1 MMWSLLNKV
10 RLRKRSNLS
19 EVLGETE
26 VILPSSST
34 VVGREPLRRP
44 GKMTSTDEAALYD
57 TWPSIIDYLPWAE
70 YLDDEKCLLLDDGLS
85 VGAIY
90 AVSPVSTEGRPSA
103 RLEDIR
109 DQVEDALQD
118 SLEDDDV
125 SPWVVQFFCQDEDD
139 PALYL
144 TQLRQYIKPWAQGSA
159 FTEAWL
165 AETERHLKGI
175 ARPEGLFNDSL
186 VTGQSWRGQQRRTRM
201 VIYRWAPV
209 GQKESLL
216 PIVLLNQVCDRLTA
230 SLASTGILCQRQNGE
245 QVHHWLLRLFNP
257 DPDWI
262 DKATLYQAAS
272 YATPQAGERKPD
284 NDFTETLWFTPPRSD
299 VKNGVWWFDNIA
311 HRAVPVE
318 RLRRPPEPGTLTGE
332 MVRGENINALMDL
345 LPSGTIVSLTV
356 VAQAQDTLEQDFDR
370 LSKNA
375 VGENTES
382 GRVRS
387 DVKEAKAHLGLRH
400 KLCRSALTFLLQGA
414 DVDDLNRRHQ
424 QLAAILLVSGLQP
437 VKPECDVAPLN
448 GYLRALPMCFN
459 PQRDK
464 HHWYTRLTWMQH
476 VAGLLPVTG
485 RATGTGNPGLSFFNR
500 GGDVL
505 TFDPQNKHDRTQNAH
520 LLLFGP
526 TGAGKSATLCAS
538 LSQLMAVH
546 CPRLFV
552 AEAGNSFG
560 LFADYCQRLGLSVNK
575 ISIKP
580 GCGVSLAL
588 FADAHQLLQVAS
600 YQLDLE
606 GERSAEETADD
617 EADEQRD
624 ILGEIELAARMM
636 ITGGE
641 KKEEERLTR
650 ADRGMIRE
658 AIMIAARASFDD
670 GRQMIAED
678 LQNALS
684 VIARDSRRDEQG
696 RALCTEQRRAR
707 AEEMAGAMSMF
718 TSGFEGELFN
728 RPGTPWPEADVT
740 LIDLGTLAREG
751 YSAQMALAMVSLV
764 NTINNMAERDQFDVR
779 EINFVVDEAH
789 VLTTNPLLSPYMTKV
804 VKMWRKLGAW
814 LWLATQNLADY
825 PDTAEKMLNMAEWWL
840 CLTMPPD
847 EVEQIAR
854 FKKLS
859 EEQKSVLLSASKL
872 PGCYTEGVVLS
883 KKVEALFRVVPP
895 SVYLALGMTEKEE
908 KAERRAIMKA
918 LHCSELDAAFVVAR
932 RLDRARGLISGEVAD
947 GRDEDLLSMQEC
959 RL

>member
-1 MMWSLLNKV
+1 MWSLLNKA

-57 TWPSIIDYLPWAE
+57 IWPSIIDYLPWAE

-85 VGAIY
+85 VGAVY
-90 AVSPVSTEGRPSA
+90 TVSPVPTEGRTAA
-103 RLEDIR
+103 RLEEIR

-118 SLEDDDV
+118 SLEEEDI

-139 PALYL
+139 SSLSL
-144 TQLRQYIKPWAQGSA
+144 TRLRQYIKPWAQGTT

-186 VTGQSWRGQQRRTRM
+186 VTGQPWRGQQRRTRM
-201 VIYRWAPV
+201 VVYRWVPTD
-209 GQKESLL
+209 QKDALS
-216 PIVLLNQVCDRLTA
+216 PAALLNQVCNRLTA
-230 SLASTGILCQRQNGE
+230 SLASASILCERQDGE
-245 QVHHWLLRLFNP
+245 QIHLWLLRLFNP
-257 DPDWI
+257 APDWI
-262 DKATLYQAAS
+262 NKATLYWEARYVAR
-272 YATPQAGERKPD
+272 QAGELRPD

-299 VKNGVWWFDNIA
+299 VENGVWWFDNIA

-332 MVRGENINALMDL
+332 MVRGEHINALMDL
-345 LPSGTIVSLTV
+345 LPSGTLVSLTV
-356 VAQAQDTLEQDFDR
+356 VIQAQDILERDFDR

-382 GRVRS
+382 GRVRA

-424 QLAAILLVSGLQP
+424 QLAATLLVSGLQP

-459 PQRDK
+459 TQRDK
-464 HHWYTRLTWMQH
+464 HHWYTRLTWVQH
-476 VAGLLPVTG
+476 VVGLLPVTG
-485 RATGTGNPGLSFFNR
+485 RAIGTGNPGLSFFNR

-546 CPRLFV
+546 RPRLFV

-588 FADAHQLLQVAS
+588 FADAHQLLQMAS
-600 YQLDLE
+600 SQLDLA
-606 GERSAEETADD
+606 GEKSAEEIEDD
-617 EADEQRD
+617 GDDEQRD
-624 ILGEIELAARMM
+624 ILGEMEIAARMM

-658 AIMIAARASFDD
+658 AIMMAAKASVDD
-670 GRQMIAED
+670 GRQMITED
-678 LQNALS
+678 LQKALS

-696 RALCTEQRRAR
+696 RSLRTEQRRAR

-728 RPGTPWPEADVT
+728 RPGAPWPEADVT

-751 YSAQMALAMVSLV
+751 YGAQMSLAMVSLV
-764 NTINNMAERDQFDVR
+764 NTINNMAERDQFEDR

-789 VLTTNPLLSPYMTKV
+789 ILTTNPLLSPYMTKV

-825 PDTAEKMLNMAEWWL
+825 PDSAEKMLNMAEWWL

-932 RLDRARGLISGEVAD
+932 RLDRARGLISGEEAD
-947 GRDEDLLSMQEC
+947 GRDEDLLAMQEC